1 MIDLS
6 LIILVPILMILSPAF
21 NLFSLKL
28 GEIDVNLSD
37 IILLITIIVFFAR
50 YFFGVYPLKRNYYLS
65 KVNQYILQYAVILFF
80 TTFMYF
86 LIISEDYIVAKLVS
100 LIRLLSQIIIYY
112 IIANKM
118 PNNLQQINKNYI
130 YFNLFGYLVLFSSWL
145 SIFLF
150 YFTGE
155 QLGEIQS
162 NQNGVRYFG
171 LIGDQ
176 LGFIGLIFIFISLMV
191 GSKINAVIW
200 GITVIA
206 TGTRGA
212 IISLVMGLIIY
223 FLPKLPNLLK
233 KNWSIFA
240 QIKNLII
247 FLFVVLIY
255 LIFYDKINL
264 QINLITEIFNNTLSR
279 IIKIY
284 GDDFSGTQRKLTW
297 QIATN
302 VFLNNPLI
310 GVGYSGFRFVALK
323 YGAEELLTGYD
334 VANSTANA
342 SNQYLQVATD
352 AGLIGIMGFI
362 SLFSSIFKILKIASY
377 CPIPE
382 LSKFFIAGRIW
393 LWSLLIGNQTAAWFV
408 PGSLISYLLWLILGM
423 AAATVA
429 TGSDVS
435 QITSQRK
442 PINYRF

>member
-1 MIDLS
+1 MIDFS
-6 LIILVPILMILSPAF
+6 LIILVPILIILSPVF
-21 NLFSLKL
+21 NLLSFKL
-28 GEIDVNLSD
+28 GEIDINLSD
-37 IILLITIIVFFAR
+37 LILLITIILFLVRYLFVFTSLKTN
-50 YFFGVYPLKRNYYLS
+50 YFLS
-65 KVNQYILQYAVILFF
+65 KINQNILQYIVILFF
-80 TTFMYF
+80 TTFIYY

-100 LIRLLSQIIIYY
+100 LTRFIIQIIIYY
-112 IIANKM
+112 IISHKI
-118 PNNLQQINKNYI
+118 PNNLQKIKNNYI
-130 YFNLFGYLVLFSSWL
+130 YFNIFGYLVLFSSWL

-155 QLGEIQS
+155 KLGEIQS

-176 LGFIGLIFIFISLMV
+176 LGFIGLIFIFISLMI
-191 GSKINAVIW
+191 GAKINAVIW

-223 FLPKLPNLLK
+223 FLPKLPNFLK
-233 KNWSIFA
+233 KNWSILA
-240 QIKNLII
+240 QTNNLII
-247 FLFVVLIY
+247 VLSLVLVY
-255 LIFYDKINL
+255 LIFYNYLHL
-264 QINLITEIFNNTLSR
+264 QINLILEIFNNTLSR
-279 IIKIY
+279 IINML

-323 YGAEELLTGYD
+323 YGAEELFTGYD
-334 VANSTANA
+334 VTNSTANA

-362 SLFSSIFKILKIASY
+362 SLFSSILKVLKIASY

-435 QITSQRK
+435 QVTSQRK

>member
-1 MIDLS
+1 MIDFS
-6 LIILVPILMILSPAF
+6 LIILVPILIILSPVF
-21 NLFSLKL
+21 NLLSFKL
-28 GEIDVNLSD
+28 GEIDINLSD
-37 IILLITIIVFFAR
+37 LILLITIILFLVRYLFVFTSLKTN
-50 YFFGVYPLKRNYYLS
+50 YFLS
-65 KVNQYILQYAVILFF
+65 KINQNILQYIVILFF
-80 TTFMYF
+80 TTFIYY

-100 LIRLLSQIIIYY
+100 LTRFIIQIIIYY
-112 IIANKM
+112 IISHKI
-118 PNNLQQINKNYI
+118 PNNLQKIKNNYI
-130 YFNLFGYLVLFSSWL
+130 YFNILGYLVLFSSWL

-155 QLGEIQS
+155 KLGEIQS

-176 LGFIGLIFIFISLMV
+176 LGFIGLIFIFISLMI
-191 GSKINAVIW
+191 GAKINAVIW

-223 FLPKLPNLLK
+223 FLPKLPNFLK
-233 KNWSIFA
+233 KNWSILA
-240 QIKNLII
+240 QTNNLII
-247 FLFVVLIY
+247 VLSLVLVY
-255 LIFYDKINL
+255 LIFYNYLHL
-264 QINLITEIFNNTLSR
+264 QINLILEIFNNTLSR
-279 IIKIY
+279 IINML

-323 YGAEELLTGYD
+323 YGAEELFTGYD
-334 VANSTANA
+334 VTNSTANA

-362 SLFSSIFKILKIASY
+362 SLFSSILKVLKIASY

-435 QITSQRK
+435 QVTSQRK

>member
-1 MIDLS
+1 MIDFS
-6 LIILVPILMILSPAF
+6 LIILVPILIILSPVF
-21 NLFSLKL
+21 NLLSFKL
-28 GEIDVNLSD
+28 GEIDINLSD
-37 IILLITIIVFFAR
+37 LILLITIILFLVRHLFVFTSLKTN
-50 YFFGVYPLKRNYYLS
+50 YFLS
-65 KVNQYILQYAVILFF
+65 KINQNILQYIVILFF
-80 TTFMYF
+80 TTLIYY

-100 LIRLLSQIIIYY
+100 LTRFIIQIIIYY
-112 IIANKM
+112 IISHKI
-118 PNNLQQINKNYI
+118 PNNLQKIKNNYI
-130 YFNLFGYLVLFSSWL
+130 YFNIFGYLVLFSSWL

-155 QLGEIQS
+155 KLGEIQS

-171 LIGDQ
+171 FIGDQ
-176 LGFIGLIFIFISLMV
+176 LGFIGLIFIFISLMI
-191 GSKINAVIW
+191 GAKINAVIW

-223 FLPKLPNLLK
+223 FLPKLPNFLK
-233 KNWSIFA
+233 KNWSILA
-240 QIKNLII
+240 QTNNLII
-247 FLFVVLIY
+247 VLSLVLVY
-255 LIFYDKINL
+255 LIFYNYLHL
-264 QINLITEIFNNTLSR
+264 QINLILEIFNNTLSR
-279 IIKIY
+279 IINML

-323 YGAEELLTGYD
+323 YGAEELFTGYD
-334 VANSTANA
+334 VTNSTANA

-362 SLFSSIFKILKIASY
+362 SLFSSILKVLKIASY

-435 QITSQRK
+435 QVTSQRK